1 MELGKPIK
9 MAYRLSDRVLNPA
22 SIERTNVSL
31 ADACFHQS
39 TINALKY
46 YANHGFPDFLQTANV
61 LQIFRDWFNVVNVK
75 SRYSD
80 QRTRDVN
87 RAAIT
92 RENKVASNHLSIFT
106 SWPKKW
112 RASKKPGLSS
122 ETFQSSIQ
130 TSEVLVNLPDYLIN
144 EK

>member
-9 MAYRLSDRVLNPA
+9 MVYRFSDRVLNPA

-61 LQIFRDWFNVVNVK
+61 K

-87 RAAIT
+87 RVAIT

-106 SWPKKW
+106 SWLKKW
-112 RASKKPGLSS
+112 RASKKNR
-122 ETFQSSIQ
+122 TF
-130 TSEVLVNLPDYLIN
+130 
-144 EK
+144 K